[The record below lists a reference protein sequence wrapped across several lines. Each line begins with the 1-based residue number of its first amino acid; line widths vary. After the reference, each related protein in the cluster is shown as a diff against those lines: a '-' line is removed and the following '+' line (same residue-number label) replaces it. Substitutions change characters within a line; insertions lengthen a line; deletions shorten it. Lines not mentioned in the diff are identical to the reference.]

1 MPSAHRRWAVWLALG
16 LPLLALAEARL
27 TGTPTAGFA
36 GRGPGGFTVEGTTH
50 ELRVQDD
57 GTTLKLTVP
66 LGQLTTG
73 IALRDRHMR
82 EKYLEVA
89 KFPELVLELPWSTVK
104 LPSDGQ
110 RLEGSG
116 TGKVTLHG
124 QSKDVPIRYA
134 VQRAGSSYQ
143 VTGHAAINLKD
154 FGIEVPSY
162 FGITVQP
169 DIDARATFTADKP

>member
-1 MPSAHRRWAVWLALG
+1 MARTAQRWTVLLALG
-16 LPLLALAEARL
+16 LPLLALAEAKL
-27 TGTPTAGFA
+27 AGEPAAGFQ
-36 GRGPGGFTVEGTTH
+36 GRGPGGFTLEGNTR
-50 ELRVQDD
+50 ELKLQDD
-57 GTTLKLTVP
+57 GTTLKITVP

-73 IALRDRHMR
+73 IALRDRHMK
-82 EKYLEVA
+82 EKYLEVS
-89 KFPELVLELPWSTVK
+89 KYPELVLEIPWASVQ

-124 QSKDVPIRYA
+124 QTKDVPIRYA
-134 VQRAGSSYQ
+134 LQRAGTRYQ

-162 FGITVQP
+162 FGVTVQP
-169 DIDARATFTADKP
+169 DIDARATFTADRP

>member
-1 MPSAHRRWAVWLALG
+1 MSSAHRRWVVWLALG
-16 LPLLALAEARL
+16 LPLLALAEAKV
-27 TGTPTAGFA
+27 TGTPTAGFT
-36 GRGPGGFTVEGTTH
+36 GRGPGGFTLEGTTH
-50 ELRVQDD
+50 ELRLEDD
-57 GTTLKLTVP
+57 GTTLKLIVP

-89 KFPELVLELPWSTVK
+89 KFPELVLEIAWSTVK

-110 RLEGSG
+110 QLEGSG

-124 QSKDVPIRYA
+124 QSKEVPIRYA
-134 VQRAGSSYQ
+134 VQRTGSSYQ

-162 FGITVQP
+162 FGVTVQP
-169 DIDARATFTADKP
+169 DIDARAVFSADRP

>member
-1 MPSAHRRWAVWLALG
+1 MSSTQRRWVVWLALG
-16 LPLLALAEARL
+16 LPLLALAEAKL
-27 TGTPTAGFA
+27 TGEPTLAFT
-36 GRGPGGFTVEGTTH
+36 GRGPGGFTLEGTTH
-50 ELRVQDD
+50 ELRLEDD

-82 EKYLEVA
+82 EKYLEVS
-89 KFPELVLELPWSTVK
+89 KFPELTLEVPWSAVK
-104 LPSDGQ
+104 LPDDGQ

-124 QSKDVPIRYA
+124 QTRDVPIRYA
-134 VQRAGSSYQ
+134 LQRAGTRYQ

-162 FGITVQP
+162 FGLTVQP
-169 DIDARATFTADKP
+169 DLDTRATFAADRP